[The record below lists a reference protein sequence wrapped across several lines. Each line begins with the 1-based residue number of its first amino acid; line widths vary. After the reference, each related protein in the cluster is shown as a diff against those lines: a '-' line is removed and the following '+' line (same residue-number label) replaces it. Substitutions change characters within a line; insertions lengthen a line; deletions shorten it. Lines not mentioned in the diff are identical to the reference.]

1 MYNRIL
7 SNLLGL
13 LLFFSCFVLSAQQ
26 TPIEQHIDQ
35 LKQQNVPFY
44 GSNALFTA
52 LPDVKFPENELQRQ
66 TQRLRLQTTE
76 LATLM
81 RLRPA
86 YFTLEIPWHN
96 QILTLDLYQQN
107 ILAPGF
113 EVKTGQWENT
123 PYTPGVYYRGI
134 IRGAAGSLAAISLF
148 EGEIMGVMA
157 HREWGNLNLGR
168 RETKDNTTEYVLFEE
183 RLLPPPPFTDCHT
196 EDTDGGHNPNPPKPH
211 ASADVSGCVEQFFEA
226 DYALYQNKGSV
237 QNTVNYVSGFFNA
250 VATIYGNE
258 TVSIALSQ
266 VYVWTTPDP
275 YDFTDSGTAL
285 TTFGDY
291 RTTFNGALAHLVSLA
306 GSGAGGRAYIDVIC
320 AGGVNYAFSGINS
333 SFQTYPTY
341 SWTVN
346 VVAHEMGHNF
356 SSRHTHWCGWAG
368 GPIDN
373 CGPTAGYPYETPPSC
388 SSGPTPVGGGTV
400 MSYCHLIGGVGVNL
414 ANGFG
419 PLPGNA
425 IRAAVTDA
433 LGSSCI
439 PANCPTSI
447 CAAPVA
453 ITFNSIASTSVS
465 VSWNTVSGA
474 IGYNLQHRLSPDGA
488 WTTVSNINPPY
499 NVTGLT
505 PSTVYEVQVQTICG
519 GANVSSYATGG
530 IFKTVASACAEP
542 SALTATPV
550 SNTSMSLNWT
560 ENGTAT
566 TWEIQWGTAGF
577 TLGTGTIVSTSSKP
591 YTLSGLTAGVSY
603 DFYVRATCGGVEGN
617 STWVGPG
624 SFNTPTANDLS
635 SNAIQLFVGQSCTG
649 NIYNNSGASVSAGEF
664 SPSTTNGGYWGTAAD
679 QTVWF
684 WFNAPASGTVYVT
697 TDKSPQGSNDDTQ
710 MALYS
715 TPNPSTLNDLLVSNE
730 DGGAIGNTYNT
741 YGYYSGLTPN
751 APYYIQ
757 VDGWNNVEGSFCIEV
772 HEAFDLPEPS
782 TCTSYTQTG
791 VNGSATPSKWYNIYT
806 KPNAGDIGLPLVAI
820 KSTSNLGTVTV
831 QEIKNS
837 LPIPS
842 TGNGVKYMQRYY
854 AITNTTNS
862 TAARDIRLFY
872 SDIEFTDFRNA
883 FVPVSTASIEDLN
896 ISRYNASPYNCT
908 PGNNTG
914 SGSLITAVTGTAIG
928 GSGYFYLQFSSGQ
941 GEFAAILNNTAL
953 PVELLTFEGKTELEG
968 NILTWST
975 AAEKNIRQYT
985 LERSASG
992 SGQWETVGTT
1002 LPLNGNDAPKNYS
1015 ITDAQ
1020 PWTSTYYRLLIPHT
1034 DGSAQYSNI
1043 LHLQRQIDR
1052 GILSLAPNPAHE
1064 ELVVAYQSDAEHEVQ
1079 FRIFGSDG
1087 RLVLEQNLTVEPG
1100 TLLLPLNVADL
1111 PAGLYYF
1118 YTNVG
1123 KGLPFV
1129 KQ

>member
-13 LLFFSCFVLSAQQ
+13 LLFLSCFVVSAQQ
-26 TPIEQHIDQ
+26 TPIEQQIDQ
-35 LKQQNVPFY
+35 LKQQNTPFY
-44 GSNALFTA
+44 GSNALFTV

-66 TQRLRLQTTE
+66 TQRLRLQTAE

-86 YFTLEIPWHN
+86 YLTLEIPWHN

-113 EVKTGQWENT
+113 EVKTGQWET
-123 PYTPGVYYRGI
+123 TLYTPGVYYRGL
-134 IRGAAGSLAAISLF
+134 IRGAAGSLAAVSLF

-168 RETKDNTTEYVLFEE
+168 RETRDNTTEYVLFEE
-183 RLLPPPPFTDCHT
+183 RFLPPPPFADCQT
-196 EDTDGGHNPNPPKPH
+196 VDTDNTEPHTPKH
-211 ASADVSGCVEQFFEA
+211 TGQVEISGCVEQFFEA

-250 VATIYGNE
+250 VATIYSNE

-285 TTFGDY
+285 TTFTDY
-291 RTTFNGALAHLVSLA
+291 RSTFDGALAHLVSLA

-333 SFQTYPTY
+333 SYQTYPTY

-356 SSRHTHWCGWAG
+356 NSRHTHWCGWAG
-368 GPIDN
+368 GAIDN

-388 SSGPTPVGGGTV
+388 SSAPTPTGGGTV

-439 PANCPTSI
+439 PANCPTST
-447 CAAPVA
+447 CLATTQ
-453 ITFNSIASTSVS
+453 ITFSSITNTSVS
-465 VSWNTVSGA
+465 VGWATVAGA
-474 IGYNLQHRLSPDGA
+474 TGYNVQYRLSPSGA
-488 WTTVSNINPPY
+488 WTTVNNVNPPY
-499 NVTGLT
+499 NLTSLT

-519 GANVSSYATGG
+519 GGNVSRYATGG
-530 IFKTVASACAEP
+530 IFKTNASPCAEP
-542 SALTATPV
+542 SDLTANPV
-550 SNTSMSLNWT
+550 SNTSVSLNWT

-577 TLGTGTIVSTSSKP
+577 ALGTGTVVSTSTKP
-591 YTLSGLTAGVSY
+591 YTLAGLTAGVGY
-603 DFYVRATCGGVEGN
+603 DFYVRAVCGSPNGN
-617 STWVGPG
+617 STWIGPF
-624 SFNTPTANDLS
+624 SFFTPSGNDLS
-635 SNAIQLFVGQSCTG
+635 SNAIQLIVGQTCTG
-649 NIYNNSGASVSAGEF
+649 NIYNNLGATISVGEF
-664 SPSTTNGGYWGTAAD
+664 SPSSANGGYWLTAAD

-684 WFNAPASGTVYVT
+684 WFNALASGTVYVT
-697 TDKSPQGSNDDTQ
+697 TDKWPQGSNDDTQ
-710 MALYS
+710 IALYS
-715 TPNPSTLNDLLVSNE
+715 TPNPTTLNDLLVSNE
-730 DGGAIGNTYNT
+730 DGGIIGNTYNT
-741 YGYYSGLTPN
+741 YGYYSGLIPN
-751 APYYIQ
+751 APYYVQ

-772 HEAFDLPEPS
+772 HETFDLPEPT
-782 TCTSYTQTG
+782 TCASYTQTG
-791 VNGSATPSKWYNIYT
+791 VNGSTTPSKWYNIYS
-806 KPNAGDIGLPLVAI
+806 KPNSGDIGPPVLAI
-820 KSTSNLGTVTV
+820 RSTSNLGTVTV

-854 AITNTTNS
+854 AITNTTNT

-872 SDIEFTDFRNA
+872 TDIEFADFRSA
-883 FVPVSTASIEDLN
+883 FVPVSTASIDDLN

-908 PGNNTG
+908 PTNNNG
-914 SGSLITAVTGTAIG
+914 SGTLITNVTGTSIG
-928 GSGYFYLQFSSGQ
+928 SSGYFYLQFSSGQ
-941 GEFAAILNNTAL
+941 GEFATILNNTAL
-953 PVELLTFEGKTELEG
+953 PVELLIFEGKTESEG
-968 NILTWST
+968 NVLTWST
-975 AAEKNIRQYT
+975 AAEKDIRQYT

-992 SGQWETVGTT
+992 SGQWGTVGTT
-1002 LPLNGNDAPKNYS
+1002 PPLSGNDSPKNYR

-1020 PWTSTYYRLLIPHT
+1020 PWPSTYYRLLITHT
-1034 DGSAQYSNI
+1034 DGSVQYSNI
-1043 LHLQRQIDR
+1043 VRLERRIDR
-1052 GILSLAPNPAHE
+1052 GILSLAPNPARE
-1064 ELVVAYQSDAEHEVQ
+1064 ELVVAYQSDREHEVQ

-1100 TLLLPLNVADL
+1100 TLLLPLNVANL

-1118 YTNVG
+1118 HTNVG